1 MLDMD
6 IQTSAVTSPGAA
18 GASGSGPQEP
28 HEPAGLRLDLVI
40 DDPESI
46 AALASYPEGR
56 ERNRFVR
63 TALRIG
69 IIALNQAQGRIDTE
83 SVRNEGD
90 RLVREMEGRLADY
103 RKQTESLLASTL
115 KDYFDPQNGR
125 FNERV
130 ERLVRQDGELER
142 VMRAQVEQAER
153 TLAETLTRHVGENS
167 LLMQHLSPDD
177 SNRFLG
183 ALKANIETTLGE
195 QANAIL
201 KEFSL
206 DNGEGAL
213 SRLVKELKDKHGEV
227 SDGLQ
232 KRIGEVVQEFSL
244 DNEQSALSRLVR
256 RVEEAQG
263 RISAEFTLDAEN
275 SALARMKRELAQ
287 MIEAQNKAAQEF
299 QTKVVSELEAM
310 RARKTAEA
318 ASTTHGHDF
327 QQACFAAIQ
336 AIVNR
341 AGDIAEDTGNT
352 TGVLPRSKVGDAVVT
367 LSPDSAAAG
376 ARIAIEIKEAAN
388 YTLQMSLDEIDTA
401 RKNREA
407 GVGLFIHSRR
417 TAPAGLEPLARYG
430 NDIVVTWDAE
440 DETTDAWLK
449 AGLLTAKALAV
460 RAATENAERAADFQ
474 AIDKAMQEIQRQ
486 VKYLDDIRT
495 WSGTIK
501 SNAEK
506 VIDRA
511 ERMQKALDG
520 ELESLLTQIE
530 QLKAEG

>member
-1 MLDMD
+1 MTELDVL
-6 IQTSAVTSPGAA
+6 QET
-18 GASGSGPQEP
+18 ASKHSEFGDSSGELSS
-28 HEPAGLRLDLVI
+28 PAGMRLEVLI
-40 DDPESI
+40 DDPETM

-56 ERNRFVR
+56 ERNRFVK

-69 IIALNQAQGRIDTE
+69 VIALNQAQGRIDTE
-83 SVRNEGD
+83 SVRHEGD
-90 RLVREMEGRLADY
+90 RLIHEMVNQMADY
-103 RKQTESLLASTL
+103 RKQTETLLTSTL
-115 KDYFDPQNGR
+115 KEYFDPQNGR

-130 ERLVRQDGELER
+130 ERLVRQDGELENL
-142 VMRAQVEQAER
+142 MRGQVQMAER
-153 TLAETLTRHVGENS
+153 SLAETLTLHVGEHS

-177 SNRFLG
+177 SNRFIG
-183 ALKANIETTLGE
+183 ALKSNIQSSLAE
-195 QANAIL
+195 QANVIL

-227 SDGLQ
+227 ADGLQ
-232 KRIGEVVQEFSL
+232 KRIGDVVQEFTL

-327 QQACFAAIQ
+327 QNACIQ
-336 AIVNR
+336 SIREMAGK
-341 AGDIAEDTGNT
+341 AGDIVEDTGNT
-352 TGVLPRSKVGDAVVT
+352 VGVIPRSKVGDAVVT
-367 LSPDSAAAG
+367 LSPDSVAAG
-376 ARIAIEIKEAAN
+376 ARIAIETKEDASYSLKA
-388 YTLQMSLDEIDTA
+388 SLDEIAVA
-401 RKNREA
+401 RQNREA
-407 GVGLFIHSRR
+407 SIGLFIHSRR
-417 TAPAGLEPLARYG
+417 SAPDGLEPLARYG
-430 NDIVVTWDAE
+430 NDIVVIWDAE

-449 AGLLTAKALAV
+449 AGLITAKALAV
-460 RAATENAERAADFQ
+460 RAATDNAERSADFQ
-474 AIDKAMQEIQRQ
+474 AIDKSITEIQRQ
-486 VKYLDDIRT
+486 ARYLDDIRT
-495 WSGTIK
+495 WSQTIH
-501 SNAEK
+501 SNAGK
-506 VIDRA
+506 IVDRA
-511 ERMQKALDG
+511 DRMQKAL
-520 ELESLLTQIE
+520 EAEVEALMKQIE

>member
-1 MLDMD
+1 M
-6 IQTSAVTSPGAA
+6 SANLQEEPGLAREARQQDFDVSQSA
-18 GASGSGPQEP
+18 GF
-28 HEPAGLRLDLVI
+28 RLDFTV
-40 DDPESI
+40 DDPETI

-56 ERNRFVR
+56 DRTRFAR

-69 IIALNQAQGRIDTE
+69 VIALNQAQGRIDTE
-83 SVRNEGD
+83 SVKNEGD
-90 RLVREMEGRLADY
+90 RLVREMEGKLADY
-103 RKQTESLLASTL
+103 RKQTEILLASTL

-130 ERLVRQDGELER
+130 ERLVKQDGDLER
-142 VMRAQVEQAER
+142 LMRAQVEQAER
-153 TLAETLTRHVGENS
+153 SLAETLTRHVGENS

-183 ALKANIETTLGE
+183 ALKANIEGTLAV

-206 DNGEGAL
+206 DNSEGAL

-244 DNEQSALSRLVR
+244 DNDQSALSRLVK

-263 RISAEFTLDAEN
+263 KISAEFTLDAEN

-299 QTKVVSELEAM
+299 QTRVVSELEAM

-327 QQACFAAIQ
+327 QQACFAVIQ
-336 AIVNR
+336 DSVGR
-341 AGDIAEDTGNT
+341 AGDIAEDTGNS
-352 TGVLPRSKVGDAVVT
+352 TGAIKYSKVGDAVIT
-367 LSPDSAAAG
+367 LGPDCAAAG
-376 ARIAIEIKEAAN
+376 ARIAIEIKEAGN
-388 YTLQMSLDEIDTA
+388 YSLKSTLEEIDTA

-417 TAPAGLEPLARYG
+417 TAPAGLEPMARYG
-430 NDIVVTWDAE
+430 NDIVVIWDAE

-460 RAATENAERAADFQ
+460 RARLDNAERASDFQ
-474 AIDKAMQEIQRQ
+474 AIDKSMQEIQRQ
-486 VKYLDDIRT
+486 VKYLDEIRT

-511 ERMQKALDG
+511 ERMQKTLVDELDTLG
-520 ELESLLTQIE
+520 QQLE

>member
-1 MLDMD
+1 MSELETPLQFAPVES
-6 IQTSAVTSPGAA
+6 IPEGHGQESAQTS
-18 GASGSGPQEP
+18 
-28 HEPAGLRLDLVI
+28 GLRLDLLI
-40 DDPESI
+40 EDPETI

-56 ERNRFVR
+56 ERNRFAR

-83 SVRNEGD
+83 SVKHEGD
-90 RLVREMEGRLADY
+90 RLVREMEGKLSEY
-103 RKQTESLLASTL
+103 RRQTEQLLANTL
-115 KDYFDPQNGR
+115 KEYFDPQNGR

-130 ERLVRQDGELER
+130 ERLVRQDGELEKL
-142 VMRAQVEQAER
+142 MRAQVEQAER
-153 TLAETLTRHVGENS
+153 TLADTLTRHVGENS

-183 ALKANIETTLGE
+183 ALKASIEGTLAV

-201 KEFSL
+201 REFSL
-206 DNGEGAL
+206 DNGAGAL

-227 SDGLQ
+227 SESLQ
-232 KRIGEVVQEFSL
+232 KRIGEVVGEFSL

-275 SALARMKRELAQ
+275 SALARMKRELTQ
-287 MIEAQNKAAQEF
+287 MIEAQNQAAQAF

-327 QQACFAAIQ
+327 QNACIEALREMAG
-336 AIVNR
+336 R
-341 AGDIAEDTGNT
+341 AGDIVEDTGNT
-352 TGVLPRSKVGDAVVT
+352 VGVIPRSKVGDAVVT
-367 LSPDSAAAG
+367 LSPDSVAAG
-376 ARIAIEIKEAAN
+376 ARIAVETKEDAS
-388 YTLQMSLDEIDTA
+388 YTLKSSLDEIAVA
-401 RKNREA
+401 RQNRAA
-407 GVGLFIHSRR
+407 GIGLFIHSRR
-417 TAPAGLEPLARYG
+417 TAPEGLEPLARYG

-460 RAATENAERAADFQ
+460 RAAADNAERAADFQ
-474 AIDKAMQEIQRQ
+474 AIYKSITEIQRQ
-486 VKYLDDIRT
+486 ARYLDDIRT
-495 WSGTIK
+495 WSQTIQN
-501 SNAEK
+501 NAGK
-506 VIDRA
+506 VLDRA
-511 ERMQKALDG
+511 DRMQKALDA
-520 ELESLLTQIE
+520 ELEALGLQVA
-530 QLKAEG
+530 QLKAEE

>member
-1 MLDMD
+1 MSEIDTL
-6 IQTSAVTSPGAA
+6 QET
-18 GASGSGPQEP
+18 GSGIAASTEREARPS
-28 HEPAGLRLDLVI
+28 GLRLDMLI
-40 DDPESI
+40 EDPETI

-69 IIALNQAQGRIDTE
+69 VIALNQAQGRIDAE
-83 SVRNEGD
+83 SVRNEGE
-90 RLVREMEGRLADY
+90 RLVREMEGKLADY
-103 RKQTESLLASTL
+103 RKQTETLLANTL

-130 ERLVRQDGELER
+130 ERLVRQDGDLEKL
-142 VMRAQVEQAER
+142 MRAQVEQQER
-153 TLAETLTRHVGENS
+153 TLADTLTRHVGENS

-183 ALKANIETTLGE
+183 ALKANIETTLAE

-213 SRLVKELKDKHGEV
+213 SRLVKELKDRHGEV

-275 SALARMKRELAQ
+275 SALARMKRELTQ
-287 MIEAQNKAAQEF
+287 MIEAQNQAAQAF
-299 QTKVVSELEAM
+299 QTRVVSELEAM
-310 RARKTAEA
+310 RAKKAAEA

-327 QQACFAAIQ
+327 QQACFAVIQ
-336 AIVNR
+336 DLANR
-341 AGDIAEDTGNT
+341 AGDIAEDTGNS
-352 TGVLPRSKVGDAVVT
+352 TGAIRYNKVGDAIVT
-367 LSPDSAAAG
+367 LGPDNAAAG
-376 ARIAIEIKEAAN
+376 ARIAIEIKEAGN
-388 YTLQMSLDEIDTA
+388 YTLKSTLEEIDTA

-407 GVGLFIHSRR
+407 CVGLFVHSRR

-449 AGLLTAKALAV
+449 AGLLTARALAV
-460 RAATENAERAADFQ
+460 RAATDHAERAADFQ
-474 AIDKAMQEIQRQ
+474 AIDKSLAEIQRQ

-501 SNAEK
+501 NNAEK

-511 ERMQKALDG
+511 ERMQKALEM
-520 ELESLLTQIE
+520 ELEALGEQVA
-530 QLKAEG
+530 QLKNPA

>member
-1 MLDMD
+1 MSLEQHEAIGLRD
-6 IQTSAVTSPGAA
+6 SADRQNQEETP
-18 GASGSGPQEP
+18 ASGF
-28 HEPAGLRLDLVI
+28 RLELYL
-40 DDPESI
+40 DDPETV

-90 RLVREMEGRLADY
+90 RLVKEMEGKLADY
-103 RKQTESLLASTL
+103 RRQTEQLLATTL
-115 KDYFDPQNGR
+115 KDYFDPLSGR

-130 ERLVRQDGELER
+130 ERLVKQDGELER
-142 VMRAQVEQAER
+142 MMRSQVEQAER

-183 ALKANIETTLGE
+183 ALKANIETTLAE
-195 QANAIL
+195 QANVIL

-232 KRIGEVVQEFSL
+232 KRIGDVVQEFSL
-244 DNEQSALSRLVR
+244 DNDQSALSRLVR

-287 MIEAQNKAAQEF
+287 MIEAQNQAAQAF

-327 QQACFAAIQ
+327 QQACIVAIQ
-336 AIVNR
+336 DTVGP
-341 AGDIAEDTGNT
+341 AGDIVEDTGNS
-352 TGVLPRSKVGDAVVT
+352 TGAIKYSKVGDAVIT
-367 LSPDSAAAG
+367 LGPDCAAAG
-376 ARIAIEIKEAAN
+376 ARIAIEIKEAGN
-388 YTLQMSLDEIDTA
+388 YNLKGTLEEIDTA
-401 RKNREA
+401 RKNRDA

-417 TAPAGLEPLARYG
+417 TAPAGMEPLARYG
-430 NDIVVTWDAE
+430 NDIVVIWDAE

-449 AGLLTAKALAV
+449 AGLLTAKSLAV
-460 RAATENAERAADFQ
+460 RARLDNAERAADFQ
-474 AIDKAMQEIQRQ
+474 AIDKSMQEIQRQ
-486 VKYLDDIRT
+486 VKYLDEIRT
-495 WSGTIK
+495 WSSTIK

-506 VIDRA
+506 VIDRI

-520 ELESLLTQIE
+520 ELDALGQQVE
-530 QLKAEG
+530 QLRAAP

>member
-1 MLDMD
+1 MSELETPLHFPPARPLPEGPAQESA
-6 IQTSAVTSPGAA
+6 QTS
-18 GASGSGPQEP
+18 
-28 HEPAGLRLDLVI
+28 GLRLDLLI
-40 DDPESI
+40 EDPETI

-56 ERNRFVR
+56 ERNRFAR

-83 SVRNEGD
+83 SVKHEGD
-90 RLVREMEGRLADY
+90 RLVREMEGKLADY
-103 RKQTESLLASTL
+103 RKQTETLLANTL

-130 ERLVRQDGELER
+130 ERLVRQDGELEKL
-142 VMRAQVEQAER
+142 MRAQVEQAER
-153 TLAETLTRHVGENS
+153 SLAETLTRHVGENS

-183 ALKANIETTLGE
+183 ALKASIEGTLAV

-201 KEFSL
+201 REFSL
-206 DNGEGAL
+206 DNGAGAL
-213 SRLVKELKDKHGEV
+213 SRLVKELKDKHGKV
-227 SDGLQ
+227 SESLQ
-232 KRIGEVVQEFSL
+232 KRIGEVVGEFSL

-275 SALARMKRELAQ
+275 SALARMKRELTQ
-287 MIEAQNKAAQEF
+287 MIEAQNQAAQAF

-327 QQACFAAIQ
+327 QNACIEALREMAG
-336 AIVNR
+336 R
-341 AGDIAEDTGNT
+341 AGDIVEDTGNT
-352 TGVLPRSKVGDAVVT
+352 VGIIPRSKVGDAVVT
-367 LSPDSAAAG
+367 LSPDSVAAG
-376 ARIAIEIKEAAN
+376 ARIAIETKEDAS
-388 YTLQMSLDEIDTA
+388 YTLKSSLDEIA
-401 RKNREA
+401 VAQQNRAA
-407 GVGLFIHSRR
+407 GIGLFIHSRR

-430 NDIVVTWDAE
+430 NDIVVIWDAE
-440 DETTDAWLK
+440 NETTDAWLK
-449 AGLLTAKALAV
+449 AGLLSAKALAV
-460 RAATENAERAADFQ
+460 RAATDHAERAADFQ
-474 AIDKAMQEIQRQ
+474 AIDKSMQEIQRQ

-501 SNAEK
+501 NNAEK
-506 VIDRA
+506 VIDRV
-511 ERMQKALDG
+511 ERMQKALEG
-520 ELESLLTQIE
+520 EIE
-530 QLKAEG
+530 TLVQQVDQLKHPA

>member
-1 MLDMD
+1 MSEIDTLQETGSS
-6 IQTSAVTSPGAA
+6 IAASTEREAQPG
-18 GASGSGPQEP
+18 
-28 HEPAGLRLDLVI
+28 GLRLDMLI
-40 DDPESI
+40 EDPETI

-56 ERNRFVR
+56 ERTRFAR

-69 IIALNQAQGRIDTE
+69 VIALNQAQGRIDAE

-90 RLVREMEGRLADY
+90 RLVREMEGKLADY

-130 ERLVRQDGELER
+130 ERLVRQDGDLEKL
-142 VMRAQVEQAER
+142 MRAQVEQQER
-153 TLAETLTRHVGENS
+153 TLADTLTRHVGENS

-183 ALKANIETTLGE
+183 ALKANIETTLAE

-201 KEFSL
+201 REFSL

-213 SRLVKELKDKHGEV
+213 SRLVKELKDRHGEV

-275 SALARMKRELAQ
+275 SALARMKRELTQ
-287 MIEAQNKAAQEF
+287 MIEAQNQAAQAF
-299 QTKVVSELEAM
+299 QTRVVSELEAM
-310 RARKTAEA
+310 RAKKAAEA
-318 ASTTHGHDF
+318 ASTTHGLDF
-327 QQACFAAIQ
+327 QQACFAALQ
-336 AIVNR
+336 DLANR
-341 AGDIAEDTGNT
+341 AGDIAEDTGNS
-352 TGVLPRSKVGDAVVT
+352 TGAIRYSKVGDAIVT
-367 LSPDSAAAG
+367 LGPDNAAAG
-376 ARIAIEIKEAAN
+376 ARIAIEIKEAGN
-388 YTLQMSLDEIDTA
+388 YTLKSTLEEIDTA

-417 TAPAGLEPLARYG
+417 TAPAGLEPLARFG

-460 RAATENAERAADFQ
+460 RAATDHAERAADFQ
-474 AIDKAMQEIQRQ
+474 AIDKSLAEIQRQ

-501 SNAEK
+501 NNAEK

-511 ERMQKALDG
+511 ERMQKALEM
-520 ELESLLTQIE
+520 ELETLGEQVA
-530 QLKAEG
+530 QLKNPA

>member
-1 MLDMD
+1 M
-6 IQTSAVTSPGAA
+6 SANL
-18 GASGSGPQEP
+18 QED
-28 HEPAGLRLDLVI
+28 AGLAEDREAQAEGSQAYGFRLEVTL
-40 DDPESI
+40 DDPETI
-46 AALASYPEGR
+46 AALAAYPEGR

-69 IIALNQAQGRIDTE
+69 VIALNQAQGRIDAE
-83 SVRNEGD
+83 SVRNEGE

-103 RKQTESLLASTL
+103 RKQTETLLASTL
-115 KDYFDPQNGR
+115 RDYFDPQNGR

-130 ERLVRQDGELER
+130 ERLVRRDGELEKL
-142 VMRAQVEQAER
+142 MRTQVEAAER
-153 TLAETLTRHVGENS
+153 ALADTLTRHVGENS

-183 ALKANIETTLGE
+183 ALKANIDTTLAE

-213 SRLVKELKDKHGEV
+213 ARLVKELRDRHGEV

-232 KRIGEVVQEFSL
+232 KRIGEVVREFSL
-244 DNEQSALSRLVR
+244 DDEQSALSRLVR

-287 MIEAQNKAAQEF
+287 MIEAQNQAAQAF
-299 QTKVVSELEAM
+299 QTRVVGELEAM
-310 RARKTAEA
+310 RARKAAEA

-327 QQACFAAIQ
+327 QQACFAALQ
-336 AIVNR
+336 DLANR
-341 AGDIAEDTGNT
+341 AGDIAEDIGNSTGAIKY
-352 TGVLPRSKVGDAVVT
+352 SKVGDAIVT
-367 LSPDSAAAG
+367 LGPDNAAAG
-376 ARIAIEIKEAAN
+376 ARIAIEIKEAGN
-388 YTLQMSLDEIDTA
+388 YTLKSTLEEIDTA

-407 GVGLFIHSRR
+407 GVGLFVHSRR

-440 DETTDAWLK
+440 DETTDTWLK

-460 RAATENAERAADFQ
+460 RAATDHAERAADFQ
-474 AIDKAMQEIQRQ
+474 AIDKSIAEIQRQ

-501 SNAEK
+501 NNAEK

-511 ERMQKALDG
+511 ERMQKALDV

-530 QLKAEG
+530 QLKAGV